1 MVLSIKLLNFF
12 YLSLKAICNL
22 AGFPEE
28 KLQSIFVMQLV
39 NEGEWLTILMIYVMK
54 VKNSSTSLK
63 RAKTITRV
71 QDNILKANN
80 SLQLSDSVLTSLDR
94 SNTPSWIFWRILA
107 AVFMKAC
114 KIFHLSLHNENKF
127 YFCNLVL

>member
-39 NEGEWLTILMIYVMK
+39 NEGE
-54 VKNSSTSLK
+54 
-63 RAKTITRV
+63 
-71 QDNILKANN
+71 
-80 SLQLSDSVLTSLDR
+80 
-94 SNTPSWIFWRILA
+94 
-107 AVFMKAC
+107 
-114 KIFHLSLHNENKF
+114 
-127 YFCNLVL
+127 